1 MNHSIEIKG
10 LSKAY
15 KRVNHAVMAS
25 YRTLREDLTKLFTGS
40 FLKKKD
46 EDQFFWALKDIDLE
60 VQPGEVVGIIGP
72 NGSGKSTLLKLLSR
86 ITPPTKGQIDIYG
99 RVGALLEVGTGFHI
113 DLTGRENIYL
123 SGSIL
128 GMRRHEI
135 SKSFDEI
142 VEFAEIGP
150 FVDVPVKKYSSGM
163 FLRLAFSVMAHL
175 RTEIVIVDEVLA
187 VGDAS
192 FQKKCLG
199 KMENVAH
206 QGRTVFYVSH
216 HLETISSLCT
226 RCLFLKKGHL
236 IKDGQPRE
244 VIDEYYKS
252 LRQKKFFGDLQRT
265 GRGNFKFTDFWIEDS
280 KGDKIDVLQ
289 SGNDYKFVYTY
300 EITSQEDL
308 KNIDFEIQIATAGNF
323 QVTKFTQQHARLPT
337 VLKAGSQGQVVCS
350 VNKLPLN
357 SGQFQCH
364 LMAKRGGQYGEIEDF
379 VSGVECFSVE
389 PGPFLGHGIFAP
401 KEIFL
406 LLEHTWEHQSLR
418 KELI

>member
-1 MNHSIEIKG
+1 
-10 LSKAY
+10 
-15 KRVNHAVMAS
+15 
-25 YRTLREDLTKLFTGS
+25 
-40 FLKKKD
+40 
-46 EDQFFWALKDIDLE
+46 
-60 VQPGEVVGIIGP
+60 
-72 NGSGKSTLLKLLSR
+72 
-86 ITPPTKGQIDIYG
+86 
-99 RVGALLEVGTGFHI
+99 
-113 DLTGRENIYL
+113 
-123 SGSIL
+123 
-128 GMRRHEI
+128 
-135 SKSFDEI
+135 
-142 VEFAEIGP
+142 
-150 FVDVPVKKYSSGM
+150 M

-323 QVTKFTQQHARLPT
+323 QVTKFTQQHAKLPT